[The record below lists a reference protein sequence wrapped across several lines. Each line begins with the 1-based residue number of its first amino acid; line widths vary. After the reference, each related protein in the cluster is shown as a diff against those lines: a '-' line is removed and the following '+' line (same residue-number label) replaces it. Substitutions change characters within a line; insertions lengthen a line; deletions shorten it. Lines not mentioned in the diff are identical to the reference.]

1 MLCYLGYIQCIVI
14 SDLQWVICGALT
26 IHGRMCWLNVQ
37 WIWTM
42 VKPHGIYSDDN
53 KLRSMVVAWGNYCI
67 YCPVVV
73 ILLSSAE
80 NCKLISYNNVIT
92 TYNYS

>member
-1 MLCYLGYIQCIVI
+1 MEKGFSGFSPVQCFVTWAIYIQCIVVI
-14 SDLQWVICGALT
+14 SDLQWVICGTLT

-42 VKPHGIYSDDN
+42 VKPHGVYSDDH

-73 ILLSSAE
+73 IL
-80 NCKLISYNNVIT
+80 
-92 TYNYS
+92 